1 MGHLM
6 KHYERGTDENGE
18 YIKFGNR
25 QIDLSRTH
33 LNYNLAPDHGQLD
46 FMQKRLREVYVL
58 KRKDVNVMCS
68 WVVTVPKELPE
79 EFHAEFFQRTYNFLR
94 NRYSPD
100 EKNIISSYVHM
111 DEATPHMHFSFIPV
125 VYDAKKGREK
135 VSAKEVINRTDL
147 KTFHRDLQAEMDRF
161 ASEYGTQYGN
171 LFQCNVLNGATAGG
185 NKSIEEYKAE
195 LLAELNEQENSR
207 LGELM
212 ACSGKEASKIEDLSK
227 RRVRLKKD
235 VVSLETEKSMLG
247 DEITALVDEIEALK
261 GMKKI
266 QGNILSGQQVKR
278 VKTEN
283 IMFDSER
290 VKISK
295 NDLEDLL
302 KSALVAEQA
311 EQLFKTSRIYLQKAE
326 GILRQAEKK
335 KKEPLKERIERL
347 ELEKRLEVYNR
358 ALNRCPKDM
367 LKVFHEFLKAEDGN
381 KAVAEKKSLRKKN
394 PER

>member
-171 LFQCNVLNGATAGG
+171 LFHG
-185 NKSIEEYKAE
+185 
-195 LLAELNEQENSR
+195 
-207 LGELM
+207 
-212 ACSGKEASKIEDLSK
+212 
-227 RRVRLKKD
+227 RRK
-235 VVSLETEKSMLG
+235 
-247 DEITALVDEIEALK
+247 
-261 GMKKI
+261 
-266 QGNILSGQQVKR
+266 
-278 VKTEN
+278 
-283 IMFDSER
+283 
-290 VKISK
+290 
-295 NDLEDLL
+295 
-302 KSALVAEQA
+302 
-311 EQLFKTSRIYLQKAE
+311 
-326 GILRQAEKK
+326 
-335 KKEPLKERIERL
+335 
-347 ELEKRLEVYNR
+347 
-358 ALNRCPKDM
+358 
-367 LKVFHEFLKAEDGN
+367 
-381 KAVAEKKSLRKKN
+381 
-394 PER
+394 

>member
-18 YIKFGNR
+18 YIKFGNQ

-33 LNYNLAPDHGQLD
+33 LNYNLAPEHGQLD
-46 FMQKRLREVYVL
+46 FMQSRLKEIHVL

-79 EFHAEFFQRTYNFLR
+79 EFHREFFERSYNFLR

-111 DEATPHMHFSFIPV
+111 DETTPHMHFAFIPV
-125 VYDAKKGREK
+125 VYDTKKGREK
-135 VSAKEVINRTDL
+135 VSAKEVINREDL
-147 KTFHRDLQAEMDRF
+147 KTFHRDLQEEMDRF
-161 ASEYGTQYGN
+161 VSEYSTEYGE

-195 LLAELNEQENSR
+195 LLAELNKQENSR

-212 ACSGKEASKIEDLSK
+212 ACSGKEATKIEDLSK
-227 RRVRLKKD
+227 RRTRLKKD
-235 VVSLETEKSMLG
+235 VLTLETEKSMLKG
-247 DEITALVDEIEALK
+247 EITALEGEIEALK
-261 GMKKI
+261 DMKKI
-266 QGNILSGQQVKR
+266 QGHLLSGRQIKNI
-278 VKTEN
+278 KTEN
-283 IMFDSER
+283 ILFDGEK

-302 KSALVAEQA
+302 KSALAGEQA
-311 EQLFKTSRIYLQKAE
+311 EQLYKTSKAFLQKAE
-326 GILRQAEKK
+326 GMLQQAEKK
-335 KKEPLKERIERL
+335 QKEPLKERVERL
-347 ELEKRLEVYNR
+347 ELKKKLETYER
-358 ALNRCPKDM
+358 ALNQCSKDM
-367 LKVFHEFLKAEDGN
+367 QKVFREFLKAEDS
-381 KAVAEKKSLRKKN
+381 KAGKKEPLRKMN